1 MLILLPNCKKQ
12 TNTNSPKE
20 KIKQSADNEDF
31 DPERCQASSKGDLFS
46 NFKSGCLGKYCYE
59 KECGDIAMKFREN
72 KTFYAEYSCHGP
84 AYTGKWRIRDNILE
98 ATAFSTETQD
108 DYCVD
113 QCEGEEP
120 ACLKSC
126 KSSFYSKFGRKVLK
140 TRLVYTFVDKGAGR
154 IEMQLATTDLNYVDG
169 KEKYDNSAY
178 EPEWENMGCMHY

>member
-108 DYCVD
+108 RVLGRSAPKMPYARRPV
-113 QCEGEEP
+113 GLHWRARAGAP
-120 ACLKSC
+120 GTFLLV
-126 KSSFYSKFGRKVLK
+126 SKKPQAK
-140 TRLVYTFVDKGAGR
+140 TSR
-154 IEMQLATTDLNYVDG
+154 
-169 KEKYDNSAY
+169 
-178 EPEWENMGCMHY
+178 